1 MLDYAALLE
10 FWLSFGAPAN
20 IYEVDSSVEPL
31 DDIVELAQLAGMSGA
46 DPSAWNEFG
55 PLLEIEQEPY
65 LCTVFRPSRA
75 VRLVDTGRWQ
85 VDDGTAHLDLTD
97 SEATFA
103 AVQEAGF
110 LRLLDEDQFALSR
123 VTRLNVATA
132 ERGQPAGDERVID
145 VGVVLTRQR
154 DGLSFLGQG
163 GNVVMYLGPDL
174 RPTGFERTARR
185 IAGVRE
191 AVSGWRGLDEV
202 LAELDAYWGPW
213 FGGTYTIEDVQLGY
227 LELGRLEEQEII
239 QPVYAID
246 LNLAGGGG
254 SDDAVPESEFLVQH
268 LTPAAQNGFGPLMP
282 SLEPA
287 EEATR
292 QE

>member
-1 MLDYAALLE
+1 MLDYAALLGL
-10 FWLSFGAPAN
+10 WQSFGAPAN
-20 IYEVDSSVEPL
+20 IYEVDASVEPL
-31 DDIVELAQLAGMSGA
+31 DDIVELARLAGMSGA
-46 DPSAWNEFG
+46 DPSAWHEFG

-65 LCTVFRPSRA
+65 LCTVFKPSRA

-85 VDDGTAHLDLTD
+85 VDDGTAHLELTD

-110 LRLLDEDQFALSR
+110 LRLLDEDQFTLSR
-123 VTRLNVATA
+123 VTRLHVATA

-163 GNVVMYLGPDL
+163 GNAVMYLGPDL

-202 LAELDAYWGPW
+202 LAELEAYWGPW
-213 FGGTYTIEDVQLGY
+213 FGGTYTIEGVQLGY
-227 LELGRLEEQEII
+227 QELGRLEEQEVI

-246 LNLAGGGG
+246 LDLAGGGG
-254 SDDAVPESEFLVQH
+254 GEDAVPESEFLVQH

-282 SLEPA
+282 SPEPA
-287 EEATR
+287 QEATR